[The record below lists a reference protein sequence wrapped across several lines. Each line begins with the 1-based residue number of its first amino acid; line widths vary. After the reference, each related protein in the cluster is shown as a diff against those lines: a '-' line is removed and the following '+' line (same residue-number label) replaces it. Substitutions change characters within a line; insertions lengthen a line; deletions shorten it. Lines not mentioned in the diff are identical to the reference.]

1 MKISPLLFTLTCLLI
16 WPTLSHA
23 DEANTARA
31 HYCDCIAGD
40 QKEDQEALCRTQTQ
54 TAHPEVTQTFTSAD
68 CAPKPEA
75 KQELGSTLDGVQL
88 QRSLGSGGSSD
99 GFSGELRS
107 HGLSIGSLGTGK
119 WGKGGAN
126 GGGYGMARGGTQTRQ
141 LAPNSRIVTSGKF
154 PTSFVRKR
162 LNSVYRKLNACFSRS
177 LKKFPKRK
185 VELEV
190 HFKVKRYGQVDD
202 VKVVRS
208 SYKNSR
214 LNKCLS
220 RILRNIRFP
229 QSKDKGSAL
238 IKYTMIYT

>member
-23 DEANTARA
+23 DEAKTARA

-75 KQELGSTLDGVQL
+75 KQELGSTPDGAKP
-88 QRSLGSGGSSD
+88 QRGLSGGMGTGRLGSGGVGAD
-99 GFSGELRS
+99 GL
-107 HGLSIGSLGTGK
+107 
-119 WGKGGAN
+119 GKGGAH
-126 GGGYGMARGGTQTRQ
+126 GGEYGMGRGGTQTRQ
-141 LAPNSRIVTSGKF
+141 LARNSPIVSSGKF
-154 PTSFVRKR
+154 PTFFVRKR

-177 LKKFPKRK
+177 LKKHPKRE

-190 HFKVKRYGQVDD
+190 HFKIKRYGQVDG

-214 LNKCLS
+214 LNRCLS
-220 RILRNIRFP
+220 RILQKIRFP
-229 QSKDKGSAL
+229 QSKDKGSVL
-238 IKYTMIYT
+238 VKYTMIYK